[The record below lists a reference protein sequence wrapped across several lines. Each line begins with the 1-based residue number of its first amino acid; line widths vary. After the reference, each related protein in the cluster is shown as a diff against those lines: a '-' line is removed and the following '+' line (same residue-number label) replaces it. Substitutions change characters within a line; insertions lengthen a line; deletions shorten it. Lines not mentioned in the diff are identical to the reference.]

1 MFTGVM
7 QFKSAEKLWERP
19 DDTHKLEF
27 ESLSAMGALVR
38 VFKVMASQPLR

>member
-1 MFTGVM
+1 MFTGVL
-7 QFKSAEKLWERP
+7 QFKYAEKLWERP

-27 ESLSAMGALVR
+27 ESPSAMGALVR